1 MEISISYN
9 SNKITK
15 EIMTGTDIPS
25 RKVSY
30 VKASSR
36 RVKVQESTCI
46 GYFPVFIDDK
56 LVFFFL
62 LLHARRTNTK
72 QQSIIYRCYKQSF
85 INSLL

>member
-36 RVKVQESTCI
+36 RVKIQESTCI

-56 LVFFFL
+56 LVFFF
-62 LLHARRTNTK
+62 
-72 QQSIIYRCYKQSF
+72 SF
-85 INSLL
+85 TPCSKNKYEATVNNIQMLQTMVY